1 MGLAAVLVLVAAGCA
16 CDVDLGAVGG
26 PGDGTASARLDVGA
40 DPSTGLE
47 DGTVVRVVGAGFDPD
62 ETITGDAGGGIIV
75 GVALCLSEADT
86 ERRGVDAC
94 DTDSGYR
101 YAATPEGVLDVTFP
115 VPRVITVG
123 GVAYD
128 CAEQAGRCLL
138 VAANASDYDNSGGTP
153 LTFREDLPRL
163 EDAHASSGRAASDQ
177 LPIFSDP
184 TGPFAPDVR
193 VELAASGFQPG
204 EPLLLA
210 TCGAGFA
217 DGDDPQTVC
226 EPDDTTDALGA
237 LMFRSLPT
245 GGPTAAD
252 DGTAVVHLSAAERVR
267 PYAGDAIDCTAEAG
281 ACVWVVAAAADTKRS
296 AVLPYEIEG

>member
-16 CDVDLGAVGG
+16 CDVDLGAVGD
-26 PGDGTASARLDVGA
+26 PGDGTTSAHLDVGA

-62 ETITGDAGGGIIV
+62 ETITGDGGGGIIV

-101 YAATPEGVLDVTFP
+101 YAATPDGVLDVTFP

-153 LTFREDLPRL
+153 LTFREDLPPL
-163 EDAHASSGRAASDQ
+163 DD
-177 LPIFSDP
+177 
-184 TGPFAPDVR
+184 
-193 VELAASGFQPG
+193 LALF
-204 EPLLLA
+204 LA
-210 TCGAGFA
+210 VA
-217 DGDDPQTVC
+217 D
-226 EPDDTTDALGA
+226 
-237 LMFRSLPT
+237 T
-245 GGPTAAD
+245 GG
-252 DGTAVVHLSAAERVR
+252 L
-267 PYAGDAIDCTAEAG
+267 
-281 ACVWVVAAAADTKRS
+281 AAAARMTGVPLPTLSRRMAELERRTARRLFLRGKKGYALTAEEWEARRDELMAVRDDLAGAFAALKPDARPGLRCAGLWRRWRRPALARRAARRS
-296 AVLPYEIEG
+296 HRCRRPVHL